1 MPQLK
6 IVAQK
11 IATRIM
17 PFLMY
22 HNYLASYSKEV
33 FICTEQGFNSL
44 RFFFFFF
51 FFLNFGYL
59 RKFWQKIVN
68 GWKLLLNV
76 VISSSCITCNR
87 VPRSESEMH

>member
-33 FICTEQGFNSL
+33 FICTGQGLNSL
-44 RFFFFFF
+44 RFFFFF

-76 VISSSCITCNR
+76 VISSSCITCKR